1 MNLGERIQALLEEK
15 QITQRELAEK
25 IHVAPNTIN
34 GYIKNRRHPDYAT
47 IARIAE
53 NLDTSSDYLL
63 GNTSCRY
70 LPHSE
75 ASPGEDIL
83 LNNYRGLDD
92 HHKQVLVD
100 ISACL
105 YDTGHHS

>member
-1 MNLGERIQALLEEK
+1 MNLGERIQALLDEK

-25 IHVAPNTIN
+25 IHVAPNTMN

-47 IARIAE
+47 IVRIAQ

-63 GNTSCRY
+63 GNTSCRE
-70 LPHSE
+70 LPQLEVSSE
-75 ASPGEDIL
+75 EDIL

-92 HHKQVLVD
+92 HNKQVLVD
-100 ISACL
+100 ISYCL
-105 YDTGHHS
+105 YANGHLS